1 MTVGKPASNKVKNTT
16 VPVVPTTK
24 TRLFC
29 KSSPLLVTVSKTVTR
44 NIALACNEEHEVGWW
59 RSARAPVQV
68 RVADFRRAELLI
80 DAVIMFATH

>member
-1 MTVGKPASNKVKNTT
+1 M
-16 VPVVPTTK
+16 
-24 TRLFC
+24 
-29 KSSPLLVTVSKTVTR
+29 LVTVSKTVTR